1 MWLYEKELKESEKK
15 SREMALDIPGML
27 DWAAQSQPK
36 SSICRTRT
44 AKRRGSKP
52 RRSSCSIGSCALFVH
67 VVRYRYDYINANL
80 PYCQS
85 PLTTMPVPGF
95 FASFAD
101 KAQTAINATPL
112 AGHLPNVG
120 NPRPSSPDTASQ
132 PSANQAAA
140 QGGGKSLAL
149 EN

>member
-1 MWLYEKELKESEKK
+1 
-15 SREMALDIPGML
+15 
-27 DWAAQSQPK
+27 
-36 SSICRTRT
+36 
-44 AKRRGSKP
+44 
-52 RRSSCSIGSCALFVH
+52 
-67 VVRYRYDYINANL
+67 
-80 PYCQS
+80 
-85 PLTTMPVPGF
+85 MPVPGF

-149 EN
+149 ENISYQFRNLQQQYSYVFYSAVIDSY